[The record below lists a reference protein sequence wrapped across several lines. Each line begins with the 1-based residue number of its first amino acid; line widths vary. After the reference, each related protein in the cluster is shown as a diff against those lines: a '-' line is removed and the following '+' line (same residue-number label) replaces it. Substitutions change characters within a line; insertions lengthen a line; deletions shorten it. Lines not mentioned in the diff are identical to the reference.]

1 MTQVSIIPQPALDMV
16 QKDAEQLL
24 ASALERSDGR
34 HDFMSIMAGLGTGRY
49 QLWMAFDEMNS
60 PIGALITTI
69 ERYPLMDML
78 NLLFC
83 GGESLEN
90 WHEEM
95 LEVLERFAKENGC
108 DGMELVG
115 RYGWKPFLEKFGWE
129 ASYLVCQ
136 RTFEIEEEQKDV
148 A

>member
-1 MTQVSIIPQPALDMV
+1 MNQVSIIPQPVLDMV
-16 QKDAEQLL
+16 EKDVERLL

-34 HDFMSIMAGLGTGRY
+34 HNFASIMAGLEAGHY

-83 GGESLEN
+83 GGENLES

-95 LEVLERFAKENGC
+95 LKVLEMFAKENGGS
-108 DGMELVG
+108 GMELVG

-136 RTFEIEEEQKDV
+136 KTFEIEEEQKEV

>member
-1 MTQVSIIPQPALDMV
+1 MNQVSIIPQPALDMV
-16 QKDAEQLL
+16 EKDAERLL

-34 HDFMSIMAGLGTGRY
+34 HDFASIMAGLEAGRY
-49 QLWMAFDEMNS
+49 QLWMVFDEMNS
-60 PIGALITTI
+60 PIGALVTTI

-108 DGMELVG
+108 SGMELVG
-115 RYGWKPFLEKFGWE
+115 RHGWKPFLEKFGWE

-136 RTFEIEEEQKDV
+136 RTFEIEEEQKEV

>member
-1 MTQVSIIPQPALDMV
+1 MNISIIPPAVLDIV
-16 QKDAEQLL
+16 VKDAERMLMP
-24 ASALERSDGR
+24 ALERSNGR
-34 HDFMSIMAGLGTGRY
+34 FDFKSVLAMIETGHN
-49 QLWMAFDEMNS
+49 QLWFAFDTENN
-60 PIGALITTI
+60 PVGALVTVI
-69 ERYPLMDML
+69 EQYPLRKML

-83 GGESLEN
+83 GGTDLED

-95 LEVLERFAKENGC
+95 LDILEAYGRKHGC

-136 RTFEIEEEQKDV
+136 RTFEIEEEQKEV